1 MTLNFV
7 LSRNSYEARHLPEL
21 DQGDGSF
28 PRHIEL
34 VKLVKTHVDEDG
46 YIRFDSSQLDIYIQL
61 MLQAITL
68 YHPTTFQPNLTT
80 NMRAVSVI
88 GVLATIISYPASLPA
103 DPHGACGCQINTDG
117 ALDDDTTNTCCT
129 RFGGKTSFLTT
140 SRKVRFSGKYCLHG
154 KIDGNS
160 WYNCCRQFLPEGDG
174 ACPW

>member
-68 YHPTTFQPNLTT
+68 YHPTTFQPNLNT

-88 GVLATIISYPASLPA
+88 GVLATIIS
-103 DPHGACGCQINTDG
+103 
-117 ALDDDTTNTCCT
+117 
-129 RFGGKTSFLTT
+129 
-140 SRKVRFSGKYCLHG
+140 KVRFSGKYCLRG

>member
-34 VKLVKTHVDEDG
+34 VKLVKTHVGEDG
-46 YIRFDSSQLDIYIQL
+46 YIRFDFSQLDIYIQL
-61 MLQAITL
+61 KLQAITL

-88 GVLATIISYPASLPA
+88 GVLATIISYVYTQSRSPSPSNSSQPRRRGSSRNLWLP
-103 DPHGACGCQINTDG
+103 DQH
-117 ALDDDTTNTCCT
+117 
-129 RFGGKTSFLTT
+129 
-140 SRKVRFSGKYCLHG
+140 
-154 KIDGNS
+154 
-160 WYNCCRQFLPEGDG
+160 
-174 ACPW
+174 

>member
-68 YHPTTFQPNLTT
+68 YHPTTFQPNLNT
-80 NMRAVSVI
+80 NMRAVSVN
-88 GVLATIISYPASLPA
+88 GVLATIISYVYT
-103 DPHGACGCQINTDG
+103 Q
-117 ALDDDTTNTCCT
+117 
-129 RFGGKTSFLTT
+129 
-140 SRKVRFSGKYCLHG
+140 SRSPSIHPY
-154 KIDGNS
+154 
-160 WYNCCRQFLPEGDG
+160 
-174 ACPW
+174 